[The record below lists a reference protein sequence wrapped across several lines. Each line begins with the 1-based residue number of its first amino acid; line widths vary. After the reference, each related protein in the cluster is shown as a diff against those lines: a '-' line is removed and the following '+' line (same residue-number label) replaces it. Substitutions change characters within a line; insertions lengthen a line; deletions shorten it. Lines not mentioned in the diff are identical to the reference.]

1 VWRRQ
6 QFYNC
11 LGDQR
16 RWFTAAWFLDRLI
29 EEEPARAQ
37 WFWWRGIARANLGRW
52 RMALSDLTRATESP
66 GATMQMWSDLV
77 LVQGVIQGVRP
88 IFIQGVRPIFK
99 LFRMVRIH
107 PTPSPSGGSDPING
121 STSGDFTDAALKMPC
136 AGQTAPRFQI
146 PPSPLT
152 IRSNVDF
159 KLSFTLRLA
168 GYLSYDRTR
177 KRWIRE
183 MSEYQLPLRG
193 CFVSVQLL

>member
-1 VWRRQ
+1 VGRRQ

-77 LVQGVIQGVRP
+77 LVRRCPGDAEGSRLALTPLLERFSKTYSPRTAGEVAWIC
-88 IFIQGVRPIFK
+88 
-99 LFRMVRIH
+99 VRIPEAVVDPGRPLELARFAAREEPGGPDSLTGLGAAFYRAGRYDEAVSSLEEVIPRCH
-107 PTPSPSGGSDPING
+107 PQSY
-121 STSGDFTDAALKMPC
+121 
-136 AGQTAPRFQI
+136 
-146 PPSPLT
+146 
-152 IRSNVDF
+152 
-159 KLSFTLRLA
+159 LA
-168 GYLSYDRTR
+168 
-177 KRWIRE
+177 
-183 MSEYQLPLRG
+183 
-193 CFVSVQLL
+193 